1 MAHNEK
7 LALLA
12 EIAAEIARGDLE
24 KFADLERRA
33 KLAGGLAFLMPQAE

>member
-1 MAHNEK
+1 MATNEK

-12 EIAAEIARGDLE
+12 EIAAHLTDAELL

-33 KLAGGLAFLMPQAE
+33 NLAGGLAFLMPQAE

>member
-12 EIAAEIARGDLE
+12 EIAAELARADIH
-24 KFADLERRA
+24 KIADLERRA

>member
-12 EIAAEIARGDLE
+12 EIAAHIANLE
-24 KFADLERRA
+24 LQKIADLERRA
-33 KLAGGLAFLMPQAE
+33 NLAGGVAFLMPQAE